1 VTKSFEEI
9 VEQFK
14 APESE
19 WEVLINGQNFTN
31 RIELIE
37 LEHKI
42 NNSMKFTIKLS
53 GVESTDK
60 IPVDSEAVVRYDGGE
75 ILRGVLKEF
84 NPNENNEYVFEG
96 AGYAVELEAD
106 SKTVFNDEGV
116 ENPVKDTTVQEIV
129 DTLVLDTALP
139 NNRTLSTE
147 FSGGSGSIEVND
159 FRVKKR
165 QMSDVNR
172 LVGEYS
178 LEWYVVTDSSNNPVL
193 EVTDQT
199 FFSAAPD
206 NAPGNPKETFKT
218 FGKDQNAT
226 RVEQNVNRNIGDFDG
241 VVVRG
246 FGDGDDQIEAKSKN
260 DDFGKGSRT
269 LIYTD
274 KTILSQ
280 SQAQRKADNLSETQ
294 TVDWQEVEVE
304 PMNPNQIFGIGD
316 EIKVN
321 SERARLSDTFRVV
334 ELYYKIH
341 PERQILESKI
351 NLSNKPQTF
360 VDDFKRLEET
370 SKSQTDFGQGNRNTI
385 NETER
390 DLADSENPLNIDFNV
405 PERFVKDEAGNDR
418 TAQVRLDFVVKNT
431 RQTFDSSSSE
441 SAVIDSQTDVVK
453 TEVDNFGEISRAQTK
468 KEPRSPD
475 NDSRIETTA
484 DTLDLPSTS
493 DGGSSVVDSASS
505 TLTLGDIDSS
515 SFTEVGINR
524 TPSNTSFN
532 AGCFINIAVSLL
544 ATEDT
549 AGSNER
555 TRARFKIFYDDGTDR
570 LEVTP
575 VPLVGG
581 LFHADDV
588 EVGSPG
594 QFKNLSYYSP
604 FALFD
609 DEDVV
614 VEAKLEPGTSGTRLV
629 GTETQVYVHDEH
641 DHQIQATEKGGEN
654 VQAFTF
660 AGPEITDIPSD
671 DQIEIRGNLESEL
684 EDLGVNNKTIS
695 EVEIVGS
702 QNNDDVYLVDF
713 ISEDGGNTVINIQSN
728 TLDTG
733 DATGSVQYD
742 IPSSKNS
749 SQDTKSLPDQNKK
762 DISELDAADIILQED
777 PTEATDVEVKVNGT
791 TVTTKELSGTAPFRF
806 TDEDITAATTTPGE
820 NTVQIIPKD
829 SGGSRGAAQVKVNV
843 VVDHKIPG
851 ERK

>member
-1 VTKSFEEI
+1 MTKSFEDI

-53 GVESTDK
+53 GVESSDK
-60 IPVDSEAVVRYDGGE
+60 IPVDSEAVVKYDGGE

-106 SKTVFNDEGV
+106 SKTVFENEGV

-129 DTLVLDTALP
+129 DTLVLDTPLP

-147 FSGGSGSIEVND
+147 FSGGSGSIQVND

-193 EVTDQT
+193 EVTDQI

-269 LIYTD
+269 LIFTD

-316 EIKVN
+316 EIRVN

-385 NETER
+385 NESNQ
-390 DLADSENPLNIDFNV
+390 DLAGSDNQGDQVVNLDFNI
-405 PERFVKDEAGNDR
+405 PERFTKSTAGEDK
-418 TAQVRLDFVVKNT
+418 TAQVVFDFAVKNYKKTFNRSQLDVSDDTTVQAVNEVTDFGDVESTATRRAGRNANTGPTKADVTESDTTRAGGGAQAALAIDDEFADDKSVESFAGTFAELAQISTSSDAKFADADLYFSFKGRPPGDVTINTPIVEQEFDIVLRNQTDGVDLPKTQVMYQDSIILHTNNGTDSNGDPISDFVEPASINGHIHLPGKDGLENKDFSFRV
-431 RQTFDSSSSE
+431 RPRGQTIVFENVSIDFVTYARHKHKLATE
-441 SAVIDSQTDVVK
+441 ENAVDNIQAFLLKPDASLIDGGLNGETSDSQV
-453 TEVDNFGEISRAQTK
+453 
-468 KEPRSPD
+468 
-475 NDSRIETTA
+475 
-484 DTLDLPSTS
+484 S
-493 DGGSSVVDSASS
+493 DGG
-505 TLTLGDIDSS
+505 TT
-515 SFTEVGINR
+515 TVG
-524 TPSNTSFN
+524 
-532 AGCFINIAVSLL
+532 
-544 ATEDT
+544 
-549 AGSNER
+549 
-555 TRARFKIFYDDGTDR
+555 
-570 LEVTP
+570 
-575 VPLVGG
+575 
-581 LFHADDV
+581 
-588 EVGSPG
+588 
-594 QFKNLSYYSP
+594 
-604 FALFD
+604 
-609 DEDVV
+609 
-614 VEAKLEPGTSGTRLV
+614 
-629 GTETQVYVHDEH
+629 
-641 DHQIQATEKGGEN
+641 
-654 VQAFTF
+654 
-660 AGPEITDIPSD
+660 
-671 DQIEIRGNLESEL
+671 EL
-684 EDLGVNNKTIS
+684 E
-695 EVEIVGS
+695 
-702 QNNDDVYLVDF
+702 
-713 ISEDGGNTVINIQSN
+713 ED
-728 TLDTG
+728 
-733 DATGSVQYD
+733 
-742 IPSSKNS
+742 
-749 SQDTKSLPDQNKK
+749 
-762 DISELDAADIILQED
+762 DIILSREQTQASEL
-777 PTEATDVEVKVNGT
+777 TVKVNGT
-791 TVTTKELSGTAPFRF
+791 ELSGSPFALSGDAPFKKSDIQIPLDLLNTPGQNTIELS
-806 TDEDITAATTTPGE
+806 TDETAL
-820 NTVQIIPKD
+820 
-829 SGGSRGAAQVKVNV
+829 VKGNV
-843 VVDHKIPG
+843 IVDHKVG
-851 ERK
+851 GVRKE